1 MPDKKYI
8 IAWIFVIF
16 SILFALS
23 TIAVVSTLI
32 KACYI
37 LLGPVSTII
46 AGISCVVY
54 WKVMD
59 PLGSADSKADDE
71 VDSFHTKENY
81 HKYY

>member
-54 WKVMD
+54 
-59 PLGSADSKADDE
+59 
-71 VDSFHTKENY
+71 
-81 HKYY
+81 